1 MIKRD
6 IQNLL
11 KEMMRSFPVVT
22 ITGPRQSGK
31 TTLVK
36 QTYPDMDYVSLE
48 ELDTR
53 EHAEI
58 DPRNFLSQFSNSVI
72 IDEIQKVPSL
82 LSYIQTL
89 VDSEQK
95 NGRFLLTGSNQFE
108 YMSNI
113 SQSLAGRTGILKLL
127 PFSYSEIYEDS
138 YIPQNE
144 VLYKG
149 FYPRIFDQN
158 IRPELFLSSYLE
170 TYVERD
176 VRSITKV
183 HDLMQFHRFLQLC
196 AGRTGQILSFSNIG
210 NDLGID
216 HKTVKE
222 WISIALASY
231 IVFLLP
237 PYYNNYNKRIRK
249 SPKLYF
255 IDVGLATHL
264 LGIQNSEQLRTHPL
278 KGELFETFVV
288 IEFLKKRYNQG
299 KRSNLYY
306 FRDNTGNE
314 IDLIFE
320 TGLGPIPIEIKSA
333 QTVNSDFFKG
343 LNYFRKLDKNIDT
356 SILIMGNDIKQK
368 RNEHLVYGYPFIDE
382 LFENA

>member
-1 MIKRD
+1 
-6 IQNLL
+6 
-11 KEMMRSFPVVT
+11 MRSFPVVT

-314 IDLIFE
+314 IDLIYE